1 MIDSVDFWSIPR
13 YPILRKRQIRDS
25 EPHQGPLQGEE
36 EAEKF
41 RLFSLD
47 VPTVGVFMKGNRVC
61 IMAWAQEIDHSIS
74 SASYHVAMHLP
85 AFVFTGAYP
94 ERGN

>member
-47 VPTVGVFMKGNRVC
+47 VPIVGY
-61 IMAWAQEIDHSIS
+61 S
-74 SASYHVAMHLP
+74 
-85 AFVFTGAYP
+85 
-94 ERGN
+94 